1 MVPWNFEDAKFRKQ
15 PSTEDSTD
23 KEFAFSRTLRQPL
36 QGSTVDEKVGASVKD
51 VPQVEY
57 SVAKSS
63 TPEHGEILI
72 DINDQFPRDFQFSYK
87 ILIILVTRLHHPN
100 VLAFYGV
107 VQDGPGS
114 TIANVTEFLVDCSVR
129 HILLRKDRYIDRR
142 EQLIIAMDAASGV
155 EYLHSQNV
163 VHFDLKCENLLV
175 NLKDSQRPI
184 CKVGG
189 FGWSKRKGTTLV
201 YGCTRGTLQWM
212 APELV
217 NGSSRNISEKYGTL
231 YPLFSTWCCSSG
243 LMVERMVIVHWQV
256 DVFSF
261 GIVLWEI
268 LTGEEPYPNMLI
280 GTIVDG
286 ILSNTLR
293 PPVPSF
299 CDSQWRQL
307 MEQCWAHDPVA
318 RPSFTEIASRL
329 RMKVY
334 LKVTKTISL
343 EMDRLDTT
351 EDVKAKL
358 FEIEGVPE
366 NQLELFFNGRHLNDG
381 EDLKEYGI
389 QYGSTLHLLLSPATS
404 MVIHVKLQWRQYAYT
419 LDVNGWDTI
428 HNVKNKLHYKKQCT
442 MDGMSLIYNG
452 KQLHDNKTL
461 ATYGICTG
469 SILQVADSA
478 RDVMEIF
485 VCSTTGKTIELE
497 VEQLDT
503 VENVMIMIETTTEVP
518 ANQNK
523 LYFGMKKLEN
533 DRTLKDYNIRNLS
546 ILELVSFLG
555 MVIFV
560 RTLNGRTIVL
570 EVDSYETVK
579 NVMKKIQDITEIPIK
594 TDRLALAY
602 AGKKLQAEYTLEDY
616 DIKNESILN
625 LTLLNC
631 IGC

>member
-1 MVPWNFEDAKFRKQ
+1 MQTSENNPPLINLLLA
-15 PSTEDSTD
+15 PSVEMMRCEITLEVRIVGPRPLVLLLDLHEEDSTD
-23 KEFAFSRTLRQPL
+23 KEFAFTRTLRQPL

-72 DINDQFPRDFQFSYK
+72 DINDQFPRDFQFSYVRLTTDDSG
-87 ILIILVTRLHHPN
+87 INSLYIDGTDFGESLVDSTPEDFDNTSYQVWLHHPN

-129 HILLRKDRYIDRR
+129 HILLHKDRYIDRR

-163 VHFDLKCENLLV
+163 VHFDLKCENFLV

-231 YPLFSTWCCSSG
+231 YPLFSTWCCSTG

-404 MVIHVKLQWRQYAYT
+404 MVIHVKLQWRQYVYT

-461 ATYGICTG
+461 ASYGICTG

-485 VCSTTGKTIELE
+485 VRSTTGKTIELE

-523 LYFGMKKLEN
+523 LYFE
-533 DRTLKDYNIRNLS
+533 S
-546 ILELVSFLG
+546 E
-555 MVIFV
+555 FV
-560 RTLNGRTIVL
+560 HHFTS
-570 EVDSYETVK
+570 EF
-579 NVMKKIQDITEIPIK
+579 
-594 TDRLALAY
+594 
-602 AGKKLQAEYTLEDY
+602 AGKNYQR
-616 DIKNESILN
+616 S
-625 LTLLNC
+625 
-631 IGC
+631 